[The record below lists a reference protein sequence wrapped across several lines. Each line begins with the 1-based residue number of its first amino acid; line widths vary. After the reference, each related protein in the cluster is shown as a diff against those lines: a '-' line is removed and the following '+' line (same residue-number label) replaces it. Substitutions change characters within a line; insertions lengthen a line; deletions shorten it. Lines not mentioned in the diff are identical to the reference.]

1 MASKLKVD
9 ELAGSSSSTIA
20 LASGQTL
27 DTSSGTLTLATA
39 SVTSAQLAGSVA
51 NAKLANSSITIGD
64 ESSNVF
70 DISLG
75 DEFSIIGGEGIDTTL
90 TGNLLTVAG
99 EDATTSN
106 KGVASFHGDNFA
118 VSSGAVT
125 IKNGGVA
132 NAELAN
138 SSITVTD
145 GSTTTATALG
155 GTITFAAGEGMD
167 VGESSGT
174 ITFSGE
180 DASTS
185 NKGVASFSSDNF
197 AASSGAIT
205 IKDAGV
211 ALAEIANAAA
221 NTVIVRDAN
230 SSGVLSAKAV
240 TNTQILIG
248 DGTGFTAAALSGDVT
263 MTNAGAVTIANDSV
277 EEAMM
282 ADDAIGSA
290 QLKSLVTIN
299 ILASDGSTVV
309 KTIFTPGS

>member
-9 ELAGSSSSTIA
+9 ELAGSAGSTIS

-27 DTSSGTLTLATA
+27 DTSSGTLTLGSGT
-39 SVTSAQLAGSVA
+39 VTNAMLAGSI
-51 NAKLANSSITIGD
+51 ANSKLSNPSFTIGD
-64 ESSNVF
+64 EGSNTF

-75 DEFSIIGGEGIDTTL
+75 DEVSFIGGEGVDTTI
-90 TGNLLTVAG
+90 TGNL
-99 EDATTSN
+99 
-106 KGVASFHGDNFA
+106 
-118 VSSGAVT
+118 VT
-125 IKNGGVA
+125 IA
-132 NAELAN
+132 
-138 SSITVTD
+138 
-145 GSTTTATALG
+145 
-155 GTITFAAGEGMD
+155 
-167 VGESSGT
+167 
-174 ITFSGE
+174 GE

-197 AASSGAIT
+197 AVSSGAVT
-205 IKDAGV
+205 IKDGGV
-211 ALAEIANAAA
+211 ALAEIADAAA

-263 MTNAGAVTIANDSV
+263 MTNAGAVTIANTAVETAMIADDAVTNAKMGADAITSAELADDSV
-277 EEAMM
+277 NSEHFVDGSIDTAHIADDQITEAKM
-282 ADDAIGSA
+282 ADDAISSV
-290 QLKSLVTIN
+290 QLKSLVTVQ